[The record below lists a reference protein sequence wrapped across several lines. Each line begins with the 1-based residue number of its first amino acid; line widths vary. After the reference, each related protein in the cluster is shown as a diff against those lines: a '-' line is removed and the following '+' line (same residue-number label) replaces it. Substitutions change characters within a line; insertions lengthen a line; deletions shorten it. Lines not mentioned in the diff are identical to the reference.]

1 MSVALREQLSFD
13 KAGMTVESV
22 TTESGEKKLY
32 MEGIFIEGGVKNQNK
47 RVYPVHEIKKAVTSI
62 NEKLHSG
69 YSVLGELDHPDDLQ
83 INLDRVCLQINEMKM
98 QGNNGVG
105 KLQILPTPMGNIVKA
120 LLESGVKLGVS
131 SRGSGNVAENGT
143 VSDYEIIT
151 VDMVAQ
157 PSAPNAYPT
166 PIYERLQR
174 SKNVVALAEAIQHDK
189 KAQNFFT
196 KEMVK
201 FIRNLDIRRN

>member
-1 MSVALREQLSFD
+1 MAQTLSEQLSFD
-13 KAGMTVESV
+13 RAGLTVESV
-22 TTESGEKKLY
+22 QTESGEKKLY
-32 MEGIFIEGGVKNQNK
+32 MEGIFIEGGIRNQNK
-47 RVYPVHEIKKAVTSI
+47 RVYPVQEITKAVGSI
-62 NEKLHSG
+62 NEKLQSG

-98 QGNNGVG
+98 KGNNGIG
-105 KLQILPTPMGNIVKA
+105 KLQVLPTPMGNIVKA

-131 SRGSGNVAENGT
+131 SRGSGNVADDGT

-166 PIYERLQR
+166 PIYERLQQ

-201 FIRNLDIRRN
+201 FIRNLDFRRN

>member
-1 MSVALREQLSFD
+1 MTVALREQLSFER
-13 KAGMTVESV
+13 AGLTVETI
-22 TTESGEKKLY
+22 TTDNGEKKLY

-47 RVYPVHEIKKAVTSI
+47 RVYPVQEISRAVSSI
-62 NEKLHSG
+62 NEKLNSG

-98 QGNNGVG
+98 QGNNGIG
-105 KLQILPTPMGNIVKA
+105 KLQVLPTPMGNIVKA

-174 SKNVVALAEAIQHDK
+174 SKDVVSLAEAIQHDK
-189 KAQNFFT
+189 KAQNFFS